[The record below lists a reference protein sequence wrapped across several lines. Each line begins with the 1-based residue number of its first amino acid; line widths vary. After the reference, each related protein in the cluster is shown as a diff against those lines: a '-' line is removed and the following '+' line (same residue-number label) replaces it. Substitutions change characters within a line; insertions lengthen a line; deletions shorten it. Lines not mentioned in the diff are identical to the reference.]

1 MKRLRLL
8 SLLVLLMTAATGAWA
23 DDWTDII
30 INGDLDGSDRQ
41 CFFER
46 ENSISSSA
54 IFYAKI
60 RDGIGVDGSRCI
72 MVQSD
77 GNEENDW
84 DTQFYIRL
92 PYELPTGTPFRLSFD
107 YKATKSA
114 DCDLQSHNEPGEY
127 IHWGTGAPTNFTFGN
142 GWSTFTANNGTVPEE
157 CDGQLHGS
165 LYHNFQT
172 LAFSL
177 AKNREATTF
186 YFDNIK
192 FEIPTSVLSELTPK
206 PVTDVMPQYPVEIT
220 SMAIMGDFLGQGEVN
235 NWNPTNGWALTQ
247 DNSNPAIWKLT
258 REFTAVAR
266 TYEYKIFANGN
277 MDDFTLPVPADD
289 KGQFV
294 ISEAGDYTLTVT
306 VDTEAGTA
314 SVTADVPGSST
325 LLTLGANDPTM
336 GSVNM
341 GGESKIE
348 WTPTTWSGWNSGENF
363 QMTKS
368 DSGITM
374 AFTTSSYYDSMIKE
388 DDSSHGLWFFVNE
401 TLNDCSVTFSSDED
415 NFSRIELLMQSDYSE
430 TQIPNP
436 HIRPLD
442 GWTFEGKSA
451 VWEGT
456 PTNSLVLTSCSTTVD
471 KITFYK
477 DGGIPEG
484 VTVNG
489 DGTFTVT
496 KRVTVKVK
504 ATPEEGFILTG
515 WSDAPDCTDL
525 VREISIE
532 PGQEDNMT
540 ITAIFEEMTYTA
552 TFVAANDNTIEAGK
566 ATVKVDNVQKTL
578 TDGKLTDLKKTNEV
592 KLNTATGY
600 KLKKVEVK
608 KGGAAAAKTITIGDM
623 ELTYA
628 DGDKWETIVSKN
640 SDKIKI
646 VSNMIVQVAQ
656 PAPNQYRYIHV
667 WYTAVKPSDI
677 IDPSKNYQWD
687 TMEVYY

>member
-23 DDWTDII
+23 DEWTDII

-60 RDGIGVDGSRCI
+60 RDGIGVDGSRGI
-72 MVQSD
+72 LVQSN
-77 GNEENDW
+77 GAEENDW

-127 IHWGTGAPTNFTFGN
+127 IHWSTGAPNNFTFGN

-206 PVTDVMPQYPVEIT
+206 PVTDVMPQYPVDIT

-277 MDDFTLPVPADD
+277 MDDFTLPVPAAD

-314 SVTADVPGSST
+314 TVTAAVPGSYTVKMKEGAVDAENWTITPTEATTTGVAEGTSVT
-325 LLTLGANDPTM
+325 LQYNGRLKVKGVKATSDAGAPAAPVQLLTLTVSDPYGYVNGAKTLYYLE
-336 GSVNM
+336 
-341 GGESKIE
+341 GE
-348 WTPTTWSGWNSGENF
+348 TWGQAITNHTENSGWC
-363 QMTKS
+363 
-368 DSGITM
+368 
-374 AFTTSSYYDSMIKE
+374 YYDTGTKYPTYTGYTSNASVYIQATNE
-388 DDSSHGLWFFVNE
+388 YPHDD
-401 TLNDCSVTFSSDED
+401 
-415 NFSRIELLMQSDYSE
+415 
-430 TQIPNP
+430 
-436 HIRPLD
+436 
-442 GWTFEGKSA
+442 
-451 VWEGT
+451 
-456 PTNSLVLTSCSTTVD
+456 TV
-471 KITFYK
+471 I
-477 DGGIPEG
+477 
-484 VTVNG
+484 
-489 DGTFTVT
+489 DGT
-496 KRVTVKVK
+496 K
-504 ATPEEGFILTG
+504 
-515 WSDAPDCTDL
+515 
-525 VREISIE
+525 
-532 PGQEDNMT
+532 
-540 ITAIFEEMTYTA
+540 TYK
-552 TFVAANDNTIEAGK
+552 F
-566 ATVKVDNVQKTL
+566 
-578 TDGKLTDLKKTNEV
+578 
-592 KLNTATGY
+592 
-600 KLKKVEVK
+600 
-608 KGGAAAAKTITIGDM
+608 
-623 ELTYA
+623 
-628 DGDKWETIVSKN
+628 
-640 SDKIKI
+640 
-646 VSNMIVQVAQ
+646 
-656 PAPNQYRYIHV
+656 
-667 WYTAVKPSDI
+667 DI
-677 IDPSKNYQWD
+677 
-687 TMEVYY
+687 